1 MPETTEVNEVVET
14 SEPSGV
20 EGSIQEPKGLKQ
32 SSDFIENP
40 VPDSQDGAK
49 PEEAYDFDF
58 EYLKTSKSKG
68 EEKKEEQPQVT
79 KEKDI
84 PVPLKEG
91 QEIQV
96 TLTDSPV
103 LDTKEK
109 STEAKIDK
117 AELTALQSVKDKE
130 IQTLTDRLAAKEAE
144 LRVLEQTKLALDEI
158 KKEPLAFLYKQI
170 PELAKKVDLSTYVA
184 EKMTKEFGD
193 GFEYDASEA
202 FRPGTP
208 SYQYRLREE
217 ELRSELRQQQ
227 YTAQAEEE
235 RTTREREVLLSTSK
249 AKVMT
254 RYGLSEEQFQR
265 EIHDYSKS
273 LVFDYEVVARL
284 RFADD
289 IIKAAVAKALKNGKE
304 FATTG
309 APPAVGATA
318 GGTAEEE
325 SSAGYKEFNSEFGD

>member
-1 MPETTEVNEVVET
+1 MPETNEVVET
-14 SEPSGV
+14 SAPTGA

-40 VPDSQDGAK
+40 VPDSQAGAK

-58 EYLKTSKSKG
+58 EYLKTPEGKG
-68 EEKKEEQPQVT
+68 EVVKEEKPQETTEKKSP
-79 KEKDI
+79 
-84 PVPLKEG
+84 PPLKEG

-103 LDTKEK
+103 PDKKEEP
-109 STEAKIDK
+109 TGEKIDK
-117 AELTALQSVKDKE
+117 AELSALQSVKDKE
-130 IQTLTDRLAAKEAE
+130 IQTLTNQLAAKDAE
-144 LRVLEQTKLALDEI
+144 LKQLEQVKLALDEI
-158 KKEPLAFLYKQI
+158 KREPLAFLYKQI

-184 EKMTKEFGD
+184 EKLTKEFGD

-227 YTAQAEEE
+227 YNAQAEEE
-235 RTTREREVLLSTSK
+235 RTTREREVLLNTSK
-249 AKVMT
+249 AEVMK
-254 RYGLSEEQFQR
+254 RYGLTEEQFQR
-265 EIHDYSKS
+265 EIHDYSKK
-273 LVFDYEVVARL
+273 LVFDYNVVARL

-304 FATTG
+304 FETAG

-318 GGTAEEE
+318 GGTAEEG
-325 SSAGYKEFNSEFGD
+325 SSAAFKEFNAEFGD